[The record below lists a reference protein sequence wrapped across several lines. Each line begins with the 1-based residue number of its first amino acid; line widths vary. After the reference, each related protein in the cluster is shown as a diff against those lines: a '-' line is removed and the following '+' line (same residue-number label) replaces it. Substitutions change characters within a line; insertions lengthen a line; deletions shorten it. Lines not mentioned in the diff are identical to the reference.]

1 MNTYTSYTISTAFSA
16 FWNRYVDF
24 SGRSTRSAY
33 WWTQLVLFLI
43 GMITGVIDTIIGLD
57 LISTVWSLVIFLPS
71 WALMFRRF
79 HDVGKSAWLI
89 LPISLLGIAG
99 AIMIIVGIAFA
110 EMVMA
115 LLLGML
121 FVLFS
126 VIWGLVIT
134 CKDSQVGPNKWGASE
149 KYPEA

>member
-79 HDVGKSAWLI
+79 HDVGKSAW
-89 LPISLLGIAG
+89 PISLLGIAG